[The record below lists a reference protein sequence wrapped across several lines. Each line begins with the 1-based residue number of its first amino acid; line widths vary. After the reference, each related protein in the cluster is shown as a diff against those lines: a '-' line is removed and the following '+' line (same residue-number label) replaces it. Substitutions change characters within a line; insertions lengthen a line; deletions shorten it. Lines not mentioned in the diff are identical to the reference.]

1 MNQHN
6 LQLLKIYEGIKRTAG
21 CTKRSI
27 EAIVWNDLRLF
38 AEYLGDKNFEEA
50 TTLDVEGFF
59 SYCLNERKNEL
70 ETLARKQASLNAFYK
85 TMIKKEYFNI
95 KNPLD
100 KIDPIK
106 FNTKPRGYLTKQEF
120 RQLINYLQKQNDLR
134 GLAYV
139 LLSYSSGCRINEIR
153 QLNRDSLDYDKLQF
167 QVLGKG
173 ERYRTCIFSQE
184 AGEAVKR
191 YLATRKDNNP
201 ALFLSREHKR
211 WSKESIER
219 FLRQAAKEA
228 GIKQRVFPHLLRH
241 TRAMHLLQDGVPL
254 NIIQKILGHK
264 NIGTTQIYAVM
275 AIEQA
280 QQIVQQLDQQNTWL
294 DADSLRG

>member
-6 LQLLKIYEGIKRTAG
+6 QKILKIYEGIKRTAG
-21 CTKRSI
+21 CTQKSI

-38 AEYLGDKNFEEA
+38 AEYLGDKKFEEA
-50 TTLDVEGFF
+50 TTFDVEGFF
-59 SYCLNERKNEL
+59 SYCLSERNNDL
-70 ETLARKQASLNAFYK
+70 CTIARKQTSLNAFYK
-85 TMIKKEYFNI
+85 TMIRKEYFNI

-106 FNTKPRGYLTKQEF
+106 FDMKPRGYLTKQEF
-120 RQLINYLQKQNDLR
+120 KQLIRYLQDKNDWR

-139 LLSYSSGCRINEIR
+139 LLSYSSGCRVSEIR
-153 QLNRDSLDYDKLQF
+153 RLNRDSLDYEKLQF

-173 ERYRTCIFSQE
+173 ERYRVCIFSKE

-191 YLATRKDNNP
+191 YLATRKDDNP
-201 ALFLSREHKR
+201 ALFVSRENKR

-219 FLRQAAKEA
+219 FLRNAAKEA

-241 TRAMHLLQDGVPL
+241 TRAMHLLEDGVPL
-254 NIIQKILGHK
+254 NEIQKILGHK
-264 NIGTTQIYAVM
+264 NINTTQIYAVM
-275 AIEQA
+275 SIDQ
-280 QQIVQQLDQQNTWL
+280 VQKTVQKLDQQNTWL
-294 DADSLRG
+294 G

>member
-6 LQLLKIYEGIKRTAG
+6 QQILKLYESIKRTAG

-27 EAIVWNDLRLF
+27 EAIIWNDLRLF
-38 AEYLGDKNFEEA
+38 AEYLGDKDFEEA

-59 SYCLNERKNEL
+59 SYCLSERKNEL
-70 ETLARKQASLNAFYK
+70 ETVSRKQTSLNAFYK
-85 TMIKKEYFNI
+85 TMIRKEYFNI

-100 KIDPIK
+100 KIDPVK
-106 FNTKPRGYLTKQEF
+106 YNSKPRGYLTKQEF
-120 RQLINYLQKQNDLR
+120 KQLIKYLQDKNDLR

-139 LLSYSSGCRINEIR
+139 LLSYSSGCRISEIR

-173 ERYRTCIFSQE
+173 ERYRTCVFSQE

-191 YLATRKDNNP
+191 YLETRTDDNP
-201 ALFLSREHKR
+201 ALFLSREHNR
-211 WSKESIER
+211 WGKESIER
-219 FLRQAAKEA
+219 FLRKAAQEA

-241 TRAMHLLQDGVPL
+241 TRAMHLLEDGVPL
-254 NIIQKILGHK
+254 NEIQKILGHK

-275 AIEQA
+275 SIEQA
-280 QQIVQQLDQQNTWL
+280 QKTVNAIDAACRWL
-294 DADSLRG
+294 E

>member
-1 MNQHN
+1 MVNPHN
-6 LQLLKIYEGIKRTAG
+6 LKILQLYESIKRTAG
-21 CTKRSI
+21 CTKKSI

-59 SYCLNERKNEL
+59 SYCLNERNNEL
-70 ETLARKQASLNAFYK
+70 ETLARKQTSLNAFYK
-85 TMIKKEYFNI
+85 TMIRKEYFNI

-106 FNTKPRGYLTKQEF
+106 HNSKPRGYLTKQEF
-120 RQLINYLQKQNDLR
+120 KQLIDYLQSQNDLR

-139 LLSYSSGCRINEIR
+139 LLSYSSACRINEIR

-167 QVLGKG
+167 TVLGKG
-173 ERYRTCIFSQE
+173 ERYRVCIFSQE

-191 YLATRKDNNP
+191 YLATRKDDNP

-219 FLRQAAKEA
+219 FLRKAAQEA

-254 NIIQKILGHK
+254 DIIQKILGHR

-275 AIEQA
+275 SIEQA
-280 QQIVQQLDQQNTWL
+280 QKSINDIDALNKWL
-294 DADSLRG
+294 DE

>member
-6 LQLLKIYEGIKRTAG
+6 QQILKLYESIKRTAG

-27 EAIVWNDLRLF
+27 EAIIWNDLRLF
-38 AEYLGDKNFEEA
+38 AEYLGDKDFEEA

-59 SYCLNERKNEL
+59 SYCLSERKNEL
-70 ETLARKQASLNAFYK
+70 ETVSRKQTSLNAFYK
-85 TMIKKEYFNI
+85 TMIRKEYFNI

-100 KIDPIK
+100 KIDPVK
-106 FNTKPRGYLTKQEF
+106 YNSKPRGYLTKQEF
-120 RQLINYLQKQNDLR
+120 KQLIKYLQDKNDLR

-139 LLSYSSGCRINEIR
+139 LLSYSSGCRISEIR

-191 YLATRKDNNP
+191 YLETRTDDNP
-201 ALFLSREHKR
+201 ALFLSREHNR
-211 WSKESIER
+211 WGKESIER
-219 FLRQAAKEA
+219 FLRKAAQEA

-241 TRAMHLLQDGVPL
+241 TRAMHLLEDSVPL
-254 NIIQKILGHK
+254 NEIQKILGHK
-264 NIGTTQIYAVM
+264 NINTTQIYAVM
-275 AIEQA
+275 SIEQA
-280 QQIVQQLDQQNTWL
+280 QKTVQKLDQQNTWL
-294 DADSLRG
+294 GR

>member
-6 LQLLKIYEGIKRTAG
+6 QQILKLYESIKRTAG

-27 EAIVWNDLRLF
+27 EAIIWNDLRLF
-38 AEYLGDKNFEEA
+38 AEYLGDKDFEEA

-59 SYCLNERKNEL
+59 SYCLSERKNEL
-70 ETLARKQASLNAFYK
+70 ETVSRKQTSLNAFYK
-85 TMIKKEYFNI
+85 TMIRKEYFNI

-106 FNTKPRGYLTKQEF
+106 HNSKPRGYLTKQEF
-120 RQLINYLQKQNDLR
+120 KQLIKYLQDKNDLR

-139 LLSYSSGCRINEIR
+139 LLSYSSGCRISEIR

-173 ERYRTCIFSQE
+173 ERYRTCVFSQE

-191 YLATRKDNNP
+191 YLETRTDDNP
-201 ALFLSREHKR
+201 ALFLSREHNR
-211 WSKESIER
+211 WGKESIER
-219 FLRQAAKEA
+219 FLRKAAQEA

-241 TRAMHLLQDGVPL
+241 TRAMHLLEDGVS
-254 NIIQKILGHK
+254 IYEIQKILGHSS
-264 NIGTTQIYAVM
+264 IASTQIYAKM
-275 AIEQA
+275 SLDQA
-280 QQIVQQLDQQNTWL
+280 QASVERFDNQNKWL
-294 DADSLRG
+294 E

>member
-1 MNQHN
+1 MVNPHN
-6 LQLLKIYEGIKRTAG
+6 LKILQLYESIKRTAG
-21 CTKRSI
+21 CTKKSI
-27 EAIVWNDLRLF
+27 DAIIWNDLRLF
-38 AEYLGDKNFEEA
+38 AEYLDDKNFEEA

-59 SYCLNERKNEL
+59 SYCLNERNNEL
-70 ETLARKQASLNAFYK
+70 ETLARKQTSLNAFYK
-85 TMIKKEYFNI
+85 TMIRKEYFNI

-106 FNTKPRGYLTKQEF
+106 HNSKPRGYLTKQEF
-120 RQLINYLQKQNDLR
+120 KQLIKYLQDKNDLR

-139 LLSYSSGCRINEIR
+139 LLSYSSGCRISEIR

-173 ERYRTCIFSQE
+173 ERYRTCVFSQE

-191 YLATRKDNNP
+191 YLETRTDDNP
-201 ALFLSREHKR
+201 ALFLSREHNR
-211 WSKESIER
+211 WGKESIER
-219 FLRQAAKEA
+219 FLRKAAQEA

-241 TRAMHLLQDGVPL
+241 TRAMHLLEDGVPL
-254 NIIQKILGHK
+254 NEIQKILGHK

-275 AIEQA
+275 SIEQA
-280 QQIVQQLDQQNTWL
+280 QKTVNAIDAACRWL
-294 DADSLRG
+294 E

>member
-6 LQLLKIYEGIKRTAG
+6 QQILKLYESIKRTAG

-27 EAIVWNDLRLF
+27 EAIIWNDLRLF
-38 AEYLGDKNFEEA
+38 AEYLGDKDFEEA

-59 SYCLNERKNEL
+59 SYCLSERKNEL
-70 ETLARKQASLNAFYK
+70 ETVSRKQTSLNAFYK
-85 TMIKKEYFNI
+85 TMIRKEYFNI

-100 KIDPIK
+100 KIDPVK
-106 FNTKPRGYLTKQEF
+106 YNSKPRGYLTKQEF
-120 RQLINYLQKQNDLR
+120 KQLIKYLQDKNDLR

-139 LLSYSSGCRINEIR
+139 LLSYSSGCRISEIR

-173 ERYRTCIFSQE
+173 ERYRTCVFSQE

-191 YLATRKDNNP
+191 YLETRTDDNP
-201 ALFLSREHKR
+201 ALFLSREHNR
-211 WSKESIER
+211 WGKESIER
-219 FLRQAAKEA
+219 FLRKAAQEA

-241 TRAMHLLQDGVPL
+241 TRAMHLLEDGVS
-254 NIIQKILGHK
+254 IYEIQKILGHSS
-264 NIGTTQIYAVM
+264 IASTQIYAKM
-275 AIEQA
+275 SLDQA
-280 QQIVQQLDQQNTWL
+280 QASVERFDNQNKWL
-294 DADSLRG
+294 E